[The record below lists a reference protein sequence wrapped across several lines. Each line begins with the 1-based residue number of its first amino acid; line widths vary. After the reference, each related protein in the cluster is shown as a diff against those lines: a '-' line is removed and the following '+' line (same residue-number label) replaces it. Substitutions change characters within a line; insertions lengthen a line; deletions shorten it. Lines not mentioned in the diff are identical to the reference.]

1 MKKEITNGVWLD
13 VMPTSQFKTI
23 RVEVHFLTKSNA
35 RLMAKRALISNI
47 LETSSKKYPDQV
59 KVTHQLSEMFG
70 AGFGAG
76 ISKRGRLHD
85 LSFSIITANSTYL
98 DTQDDLFKQGIDF
111 LREIIFNPLVTNNR
125 FDESVF
131 ETQKDNLLN
140 YIDSATDDKQYYAME
155 RLRELNFGT
164 DAIQA
169 IPSYGRRKE
178 LEKVNNQDLFAY
190 YQQLLQEDFMQISVS
205 GDIDAERVLNAFQG
219 WDLTKRNF
227 EIPELT
233 AQFDKNSVV
242 AVKTEKQ
249 MLNQSKLN
257 LAFDFPVYLRDKNYF
272 SAIIFNA
279 LFGGTPQSKLF
290 LNVREK
296 ASLAYYASS
305 TLDLLNG
312 MLMVQTG
319 IDSVNKEEVL
329 KIVNEQVSE
338 MKLKKPSE
346 KELNEAKLGLV
357 SDYLS
362 SLDSQRTAHRR
373 SLTNQIMGNVLSDQ
387 EWIEGIQGVKDS
399 DVQRMAELMN
409 LRAVYFLSGE
419 NNV

>member
-1 MKKEITNGVWLD
+1 MKKEIANGVWLD
-13 VMPTSQFKTI
+13 VIPTSQFKTI
-23 RVEVHFLTKSNA
+23 RVEVHFLAKSNA
-35 RLMAKRALISNI
+35 KLMAKRALISNI
-47 LETSSKKYPDQV
+47 LETSSKKYSDQV

-76 ISKRGRLHD
+76 ISKRGSLHD
-85 LSFSIITANSTYL
+85 LSFSIVVANSNYL
-98 DTQDDLFKQGIDF
+98 DTQDDLFGQGIDF
-111 LREIIFNPLVTNNR
+111 LKEIIFNPLVAKNH

-131 ETQKDNLLN
+131 ETQKNNLLN

-164 DAIQA
+164 DVIQA
-169 IPSYGRRKE
+169 IPSYGRREE

-190 YQQLLQEDFMQISVS
+190 YQQLLQEDFIQISVS
-205 GDIDAERVLNAFQG
+205 GNVDTDRVLNAFQS
-219 WDLTKRNF
+219 WNLTQRNF
-227 EIPELT
+227 EIPELIT
-233 AQFDKNSVV
+233 RFNKNLSI
-242 AVKTEKQ
+242 ATKTEKQ

-257 LAFDFPVYLRDKNYF
+257 LAFDFPVYLRDNNYF

-279 LFGGTPQSKLF
+279 LFGGTPQSRLF

-319 IDSVNKEEVL
+319 IDYANKEEVL
-329 KIVNEQVSE
+329 KIINEQVSE
-338 MKLKKPSE
+338 MKMKKPSE

-387 EWIEGIQGVKDS
+387 DWIEGIREVKAS
-399 DVQRMAELMN
+399 DVQQIAELMN